1 MSGTD
6 VVNGISVGSGMSVA
20 RAVSTPAGPVAPEV
34 VTPDGVVA
42 PGGLA
47 QDGLGTRVKAVA
59 PVEVVAQDGLGTP
72 VKAVAPDDV
81 AAPGGLVRPEG
92 LVAQGVRVSFDGRI
106 VLDGVSM
113 SLPRGRTMGLVGPSG
128 IGKST
133 LARVLAGLL
142 VPQAGTVTHDGAP
155 VVTRRGRMS
164 NRIGMLF
171 QSPRR
176 SCNPQQR
183 LGELIAE
190 PLRYRPRGEP
200 RTPRSAHAARVA
212 EVAAEV
218 GLTTD
223 LLGRLPA
230 EVSDGQLQR
239 AALARALVT
248 DPAYLI
254 CDEATAMLDALTT
267 ASIVAVLRR
276 RTEAGLGVLAI
287 SHDRELLDA
296 WADDI
301 IELGGPASASSVN
314 TAA

>member
-1 MSGTD
+1 MS
-6 VVNGISVGSGMSVA
+6 A
-20 RAVSTPAGPVAPEV
+20 AGDPS
-34 VTPDGVVA
+34 
-42 PGGLA
+42 
-47 QDGLGTRVKAVA
+47 
-59 PVEVVAQDGLGTP
+59 
-72 VKAVAPDDV
+72 
-81 AAPGGLVRPEG
+81 G
-92 LVAQGVRVSFDGRI
+92 LVAQEVRVSYDGRL
-106 VLDGVSM
+106 VLDGVSL
-113 SLPRGRTMGLVGPSG
+113 SVPRGRTVGLVGPSG
-128 IGKST
+128 VGKST

-142 VPQAGTVTHDGAP
+142 VPEAGTVTHGGEP
-155 VVTRRGRMS
+155 VVTRRGRMTG
-164 NRIGMLF
+164 RVAMLF

-190 PLRYRPRGEP
+190 PLRYVRLH
-200 RTPRSAHAARVA
+200 RSGRALGVADAARVA

-239 AALARALVT
+239 AALARALVA
-248 DPAYLI
+248 DPAFLI

-276 RTEAGLGVLAI
+276 RAEAGLGVLAI

-301 IELGGPASASSVN
+301 VELAGPTGGSAALPARLDVGGDG
-314 TAA
+314 

>member
-1 MSGTD
+1 MSGTS
-6 VVNGISVGSGMSVA
+6 IA
-20 RAVSTPAGPVAPEV
+20 REVS
-34 VTPDGVVA
+34 
-42 PGGLA
+42 
-47 QDGLGTRVKAVA
+47 
-59 PVEVVAQDGLGTP
+59 
-72 VKAVAPDDV
+72 
-81 AAPGGLVRPEG
+81 APGGLVVPDVLVASGGLVASAG
-92 LVAQGVRVSFDGRI
+92 LVAQGVRVSFDGRV
-106 VLDGVSM
+106 VLDGVSL
-113 SLPRGRTMGLVGPSG
+113 SLPRGRTIGLVGPSG
-128 IGKST
+128 VGKST

-142 VPQAGTVTHDGAP
+142 VPEAGTVTDDGDP

-164 NRIGMLF
+164 NRVSMLF

-190 PLRYRPRGEP
+190 PLRYRTRGV
-200 RTPRSAHAARVA
+200 PRSAHAARVA

-218 GLTTD
+218 GLTAD

-254 CDEATAMLDALTT
+254 CDEATAMLDAITT

-276 RTEAGLGVLAI
+276 RAEAGLGVLAI

-301 IELGGPASASSVN
+301 VELSPGLASPGAAQRHRRRGCR